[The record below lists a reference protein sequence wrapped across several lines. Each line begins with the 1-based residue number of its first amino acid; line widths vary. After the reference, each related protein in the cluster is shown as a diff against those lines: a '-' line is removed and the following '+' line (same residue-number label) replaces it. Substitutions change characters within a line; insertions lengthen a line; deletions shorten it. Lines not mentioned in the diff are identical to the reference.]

1 MTALHRSILLAA
13 MTGFAFVIYGG
24 FQPDGYLIH
33 VRGITAPQ
41 PYPFAAVGFFALLVL
56 VASVILYAVLRWP
69 ATLNVNYRLL
79 FAALLFGAW
88 TSLLAVT
95 SMHQTPYYFGHLLWV
110 FSVTVV
116 LIAALIGSLF
126 KRLFL
131 A

>member
-1 MTALHRSILLAA
+1 MIGLA
-13 MTGFAFVIYGG
+13 MVIYGG

-56 VASVILYAVLRWP
+56 VASVVLYSVLHWP
-69 ATLNVNYRLL
+69 TTLNVNYRLL

-88 TSLLAVT
+88 TFLLAIS
-95 SMHQTPYYFGHLLWV
+95 SMHQAPYYFGHLLWV
-110 FSVTVV
+110 FSVTFV
-116 LIAALIGSLF
+116 LLTALIGSLF